1 MAGKGV
7 KGSPA
12 SDCGMMPP
20 RPMAKALAKITGQVP
35 RAVAEPSGGHLPSSE
50 SAHRRVRT
58 QSLLEC
64 LATKGRRCACCLMFP
79 FWDNCVQT
87 AHRHSDFN
95 RVLCAR

>member
-64 LATKGRRCACCLMFP
+64 SQRKAGAE
-79 FWDNCVQT
+79 
-87 AHRHSDFN
+87 
-95 RVLCAR
+95 RVV

>member
-58 QSLLEC
+58 QSLLERA
-64 LATKGRRCACCLMFP
+64 ATKGRARCFRFGTTSHLSTRFRLPRYLA
-79 FWDNCVQT
+79 
-87 AHRHSDFN
+87 
-95 RVLCAR
+95 

>member
-58 QSLLEC
+58 QSLLEPRNERQA
-64 LATKGRRCACCLMFP
+64 L
-79 FWDNCVQT
+79 CVLFDVSVLGQLHT
-87 AHRHSDFN
+87 RHSDFN